1 MRDRAAFEHELA
13 QRQQLFDRARS
24 QLETRLK
31 QLAEDM
37 SKIRNLRPRLV
48 ETRVKPVESLME
60 KALEHG
66 WDAQEAF
73 ERAGDLVGARIVC
86 NNTVDVYRMKDCI
99 LECADFQLVEGQV
112 EDYVSQPKPSG
123 YRGLHVQV
131 RIPVPIG
138 SGFEQVPCEVQ
149 IRTIMQDAWAT
160 VAHED
165 YYKAADTPEAVA
177 KFFPVLAQ
185 QLDAAQRT
193 ADLLREQ
200 LEAKQAEQGEA
211 DIAGPI
217 SPGSISAIY
226 SNIFGDSLSWAE
238 LTEVARLAGEH
249 GVETVQE
256 VFAVL
261 SDEEMRQRLNSALR
275 EAEGE
280 PSNLGILL
288 AACLVAK
295 HGLESGFAK
304 YVVEYVGLADVENH
318 VQERIG
324 YCTTCQPYED
334 GQPVWVLGRHRRDV
348 DELVVE
354 VWYDLYGIE
363 LLWEEAGEVV
373 EALGLHCPNCGCDLE
388 AGSEVAEPDD

>member
-1 MRDRAAFEHELA
+1 MSNRAAFEGELGS
-13 QRQQLFDRARS
+13 RQPLLDRARG

-31 QLAEDM
+31 QLTEDM

-48 ETRVKPVESLME
+48 ETRIKSLESLME
-60 KALEHG
+60 KALEQNWG
-66 WDAQEAF
+66 VQEAF
-73 ERAGDLVGARIVC
+73 DRAGDLVGARIVY
-86 NNTVDVYRMKDCI
+86 NNTMDVYRTKDCI
-99 LECADFQLVEGQV
+99 LECPDFQLVEGQV
-112 EDYVSQPKPSG
+112 EDYVSQPKASG
-123 YRGLHVQV
+123 YRGLHMQV
-131 RIPVPIG
+131 RIRVPVG
-138 SGFEQVPCEVQ
+138 SGLEEVPCEVQ

-160 VAHED
+160 VAHDD
-165 YYKAADTPEAVA
+165 YYKAADSPEAVA

-185 QLDAAQRT
+185 QLDAAQQI

-200 LEAKQAEQGEA
+200 LEAKQTGHGEI
-211 DIAGPI
+211 DITQTI
-217 SPGSISAIY
+217 SPDSISAIY

-261 SDEEMRQRLNSALR
+261 SDEETRQRLNSALR

-295 HGLESGFAK
+295 HGIESGFAK

-334 GQPVWVLGRHRRDV
+334 GQPVWVLGGNRRDV
-348 DELVVE
+348 GELVQE
-354 VWYDLYGIE
+354 VWYDLYGID
-363 LLWEEAGEVV
+363 LLWEEAGQVV
-373 EALGLHCPNCGCDLE
+373 EALDLHCPTCGCDLE
-388 AGSEVAEPDD
+388 AGSEVAELDD